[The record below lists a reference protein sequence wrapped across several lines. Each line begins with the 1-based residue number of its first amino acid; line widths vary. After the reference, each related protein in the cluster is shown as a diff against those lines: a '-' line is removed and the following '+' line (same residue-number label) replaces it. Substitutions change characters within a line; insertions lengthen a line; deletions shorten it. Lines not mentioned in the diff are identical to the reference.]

1 MTTQGVEYRSGGKR
15 FLVLNY
21 GDKYFDDV
29 APQHTVVEYW
39 HEHWRGSGNVIGFVE
54 RKTAIAVGQ
63 HAYWLGPDQ
72 YFSVFGEVVHL
83 DGGSG
88 IVFTTKAYKP
98 QKLWGGPV
106 EDWGRLRYIDG
117 CTDSLLIPP
126 VKFGDPCLNALYF
139 PPGINQTQHTH
150 PSLRAG
156 LVIRGKGECVTPSA
170 KTPLEPGVC
179 FIIET
184 DGLHYF
190 RTPEDQSMTVIAFH
204 PDSDMGP
211 KDDDHPMVNRTIVD
225 GVSAKDIPEIQTK
238 SLR

>member
-1 MTTQGVEYRSGGKR
+1 MEYRSGGKR

-21 GDKYFDDV
+21 GDKYYDDV
-29 APQHTVVEYW
+29 QPQCTAVEYW
-39 HEHWRGSGNVIGFVE
+39 RDRWRGSGNVIGFIEKRASLSWGE
-54 RKTAIAVGQ
+54 R
-63 HAYWLGPDQ
+63 AYWLDDNT
-72 YFSVFGEVVHL
+72 YFSIYGERIFL
-83 DGGSG
+83 DSGSG
-88 IVFTTKAYKP
+88 IIFNTRQYKP
-98 QKLWGGPV
+98 QQMFGGPV
-106 EDWGRLRYIDG
+106 EGWGRLRYIDG

-139 PPGINQTQHTH
+139 PSGINQTQHTH

-156 LVIRGKGECVTPSA
+156 LVIRGRGECVTPSA
-170 KTPLEPGVC
+170 RTRLVPGVC

-190 RTPEDQSMTVIAFH
+190 RTPDNEQMTVIAFH

-211 KDDDHPMVNRTIVD
+211 KDDDHPMVNRTIVE
-225 GVSAKDIPEIQTK
+225 GVSASKIPEIQTK